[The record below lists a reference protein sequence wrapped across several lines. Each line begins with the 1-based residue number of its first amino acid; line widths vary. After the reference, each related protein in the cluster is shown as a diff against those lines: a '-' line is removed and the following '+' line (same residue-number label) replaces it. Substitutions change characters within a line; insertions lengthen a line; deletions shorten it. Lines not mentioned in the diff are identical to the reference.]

1 MMRFKVVEHVEL
13 DMDAPTA
20 TDDELID
27 HKKDTKKKIII
38 CPCCGVLFDPKTDE
52 VQIISFSRRYKR
64 SNRTVY
70 DGGSHTKKPSEGQ
83 EARRGD

>member
-1 MMRFKVVEHVEL
+1 MRIKVMKNVEL

-52 VQIISFSRRYKR
+52 VQIISFSRRYER
-64 SNRTVY
+64 SNRQVY
-70 DGGSHTKKPSEGQ
+70 DGGSHAKKAIGWTRSST
-83 EARRGD
+83 R

>member
-1 MMRFKVVEHVEL
+1 MRIKVVKNVEL

-20 TDDELID
+20 TDDDLID
-27 HKKDTKKKIII
+27 HKTDTKNKLNI

-70 DGGSHTKKPSEGQ
+70 YGGSHTKADGRTRSST
-83 EARRGD
+83 R

>member
-1 MMRFKVVEHVEL
+1 MMRIKVVKNVEL

-20 TDDELID
+20 TDDDLIE
-27 HKKDTKKKIII
+27 KQIII

-70 DGGSHTKKPSEGQ
+70 DGGSHTNKPTEGQ

>member
-1 MMRFKVVEHVEL
+1 
-13 DMDAPTA
+13 MDAPTA
-20 TDDELID
+20 TDDDLID

-52 VQIISFSRRYKR
+52 VQIISFSRRHKR

-70 DGGSHTKKPSEGQ
+70 DGGSHKKHASEGQ

>member
-1 MMRFKVVEHVEL
+1 MRIKVVKNVEL

-64 SNRTVY
+64 SR
-70 DGGSHTKKPSEGQ
+70 
-83 EARRGD
+83 RRGRA

>member
-1 MMRFKVVEHVEL
+1 MMRIKFVKHVEL

-20 TDDELID
+20 TDDDLID

-38 CPCCGVLFDPKTDE
+38 CPCCGVLLDPKTDE
-52 VQIISFSRRYKR
+52 LRIFSLSRRYKG
-64 SNRTVY
+64 SNRTIC
-70 DGGSHTKKPSEGQ
+70 DGGSHSKKPTEGQ